1 LTRDTNNFIQIETQG
16 TKVILS
22 SGKTDKGAGITEL
35 PAIID
40 GEALTFGINGRYVT
54 DFIRMM
60 SSDTLI
66 FNLVNSQKP
75 LVLMDKDDDANR
87 YVVRPLTLGTAS

>member
-1 LTRDTNNFIQIETQG
+1 MTRDTNNFIQIETQG

-40 GEALTFGINGRYVT
+40 GEALIFGINGRYVT

>member
-1 LTRDTNNFIQIETQG
+1 MTRDINNFIQIETKDS
-16 TKVILS
+16 KVIIS

-35 PAIID
+35 AAIID
-40 GEALTFGINGRYVT
+40 GEPLTFAVNGRYVM

-66 FNLVNSQKP
+66 FNIVNGQKP
-75 LVLMDKDDDANR
+75 LVLMDKDDPSNR
-87 YVVRPLTLGTAS
+87 YVVRPLTNI